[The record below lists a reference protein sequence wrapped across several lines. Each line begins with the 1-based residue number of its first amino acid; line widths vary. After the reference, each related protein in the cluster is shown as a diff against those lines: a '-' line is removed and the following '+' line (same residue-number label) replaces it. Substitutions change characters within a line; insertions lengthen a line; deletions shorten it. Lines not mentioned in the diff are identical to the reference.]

1 MPPPPVVTAHV
12 WRVPADIALT
22 PLARPKTSTGTL
34 RSLVVPSP
42 SPPKGLSPQH
52 LTPPAL
58 VSAQVELQPTM
69 IAVTPLVRPATST
82 GAVLSALLPS
92 PSSPDELAPQH
103 FTPPPLVSAQVWT

>member
-1 MPPPPVVTAHV
+1 MTPPPVVTAHV

-58 VSAQVELQPTM
+58 VSAQVELQPTA
-69 IAVTPLVRPATST
+69 IAVTPLVRPTTST
-82 GAVLSALLPS
+82 GRLLSAFEPS
-92 PSSPDELAPQH
+92 PSWPSRLSPQH
-103 FTPPPLVSAQVWT
+103 LTPPRSVSAQA